1 MKISDL
7 IQSGMALVPIPL
19 GFKGP
24 KIQNWN
30 HPANCI
36 TSSSQANSLLG
47 LNIGIAHAYCK
58 PNPTG
63 ALDVDHYHHAIA
75 WLATHGIDLKALLT
89 AKDSVVIHSGK
100 ELSLKLLF
108 RLPLHCKPLESK
120 KILGPDSKSAL
131 EFRCATKDGK
141 TVQDVLPPSIHP
153 DGHQYRWIG
162 KGNPLNIPEIPNEL
176 SDLWKLLIS
185 NGSRVALRHQA
196 SSICTYKLPESPR
209 QVATIT
215 DALNYINADCSYEI
229 WRNVVW
235 AILST
240 GWLCA
245 EDMALKWSQTAP
257 ERFDWDS
264 FWLVANSYI
273 PDLPDGISLGTI
285 YHHARLGG
293 WNV

>member
-1 MKISDL
+1 
-7 IQSGMALVPIPL
+7 
-19 GFKGP
+19 
-24 KIQNWN
+24 
-30 HPANCI
+30 
-36 TSSSQANSLLG
+36 
-47 LNIGIAHAYCK
+47 
-58 PNPTG
+58 
-63 ALDVDHYHHAIA
+63 
-75 WLATHGIDLKALLT
+75 
-89 AKDSVVIHSGK
+89 
-100 ELSLKLLF
+100 
-108 RLPLHCKPLESK
+108 
-120 KILGPDSKSAL
+120 
-131 EFRCATKDGK
+131 
-141 TVQDVLPPSIHP
+141 
-153 DGHQYRWIG
+153 
-162 KGNPLNIPEIPNEL
+162 
-176 SDLWKLLIS
+176 LIS

-196 SSICTYKLPESPR
+196 SSVCTHKRPESPR
-209 QVATIT
+209 QVATIQ

-273 PDLPDGISLGTI
+273 PDLPDRISLGTI

>member
-1 MKISDL
+1 MEISDL
-7 IQSGMALVPIPL
+7 IHSGMALVPIPL
-19 GFKGP
+19 GLKRP
-24 KIQNWN
+24 KTRSWN
-30 HPANCI
+30 NYVNCI
-36 TSSSQANSLLG
+36 TSSSQIDSLLG
-47 LNIGIAHAYCK
+47 KNIGIAHAYCK
-58 PNPTG
+58 PTPTG
-63 ALDVDHYHHAIA
+63 TLDVDHYHHAIA
-75 WLATHGIDLKALLT
+75 WLATHGIDLKTLLL
-89 AKDSVVIHSGK
+89 ANDSVVIHSGK

-108 RLPLHCKPLESK
+108 RLPIDCKPIESK
-120 KILGPDSKSAL
+120 KILGPDNRSAL

-141 TVQDVLPPSIHP
+141 TVQDLLPPSIHP

-162 KGNPLNIPEIPNEL
+162 KGNPLHLPEIPNEL
-176 SDLWKLLIS
+176 LALWKLLIS
-185 NGSRVALRHQA
+185 NGSRVALRHQTA
-196 SSICTYKLPESPR
+196 SVCTHKRPESPR

-215 DALNYINADCSYEI
+215 DALKYISADCSYEI

-293 WNV
+293 WND